1 MPKFAL
7 IYQYDPAATG
17 PTEGEVP
24 DWFAYDKG
32 VRDAGVFVYEA
43 GFHEAATGRTVSVR
57 DDATVVDD
65 GVAPTSGAVVAGLYV
80 VDVADINAATSWAE
94 KIPTARYGSVD
105 VRPVVEYEG

>member
-7 IYQYDPAATG
+7 VYRYDPAATG
-17 PTEGEVP
+17 PTDAEVP
-24 DWFAYDKG
+24 AWFAYDKE

-43 GFHEAATGRTVSVR
+43 GFHEAGAGRTVSVR

-65 GVAPTSGAVVAGLYV
+65 GVTSTSGDIAAGLYV